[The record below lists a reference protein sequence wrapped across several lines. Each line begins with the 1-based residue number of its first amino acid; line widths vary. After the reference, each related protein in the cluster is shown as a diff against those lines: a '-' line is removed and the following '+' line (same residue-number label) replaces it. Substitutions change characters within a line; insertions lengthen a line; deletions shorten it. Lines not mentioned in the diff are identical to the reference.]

1 MDTRLRFLMLYSWCK
16 YVYMNVRMYA
26 CMYECRPWTVQITK
40 WIYYNIDN
48 LKTQHVWMSSLDIY
62 FTYWVQSR
70 FFCNAICTIRAFN
83 YFYYR
88 RFKCRWC
95 QIGQFVSTSFRPA
108 LWTGTILLIH
118 QNPGQVIG
126 IGAVKHVS
134 RATGDVSYAVLTPG
148 SRKTFWKRIE
158 LQVVQFEFYMLS

>member
-1 MDTRLRFLMLYSWCK
+1 MLYSLSMYIWMFVCMR
-16 YVYMNVRMYA
+16 VCVNVVH
-26 CMYECRPWTVQITK
+26 ELCRYITK
-40 WIYYNIDN
+40 WIYYYIDN
-48 LKTQHVWMSSLDIY
+48 LKTQHVWMISLDIY
-62 FTYWVQSR
+62 FTGCSHVY
-70 FFCNAICTIRAFN
+70 FCNAICTIRAFN
-83 YFYYR
+83 SFYYR

-108 LWTGTILLIH
+108 LWTGTILLIY